1 MRSIR
6 SDVPD
11 ISQFERRLREIIY
24 EHQRNAV
31 STFLLMYMFSAQA
44 ELNNLEKERLSIRE
58 ELCSKDHLLQ
68 NERRISNELKTR
80 LKTASLTINRLEE
93 ERMRDKIDH
102 TNLSVN
108 YESLLQERDIF
119 KKEAMCCQTEA
130 AKFKFKVDSLEGT
143 LRREIRKR
151 EKLEQALTELKNDYE
166 KITVNIDKS
175 IVRLGKEQEYLLNS
189 GKAIILLNK
198 RLQTFG
204 LCSHAINQRNKAR
217 ERDLQ
222 RKLIASSINESTR
235 LSSNDALHP
244 EIENLCSKEMLTNL
258 KTKMQ
263 DSALF
268 EEKLDRIFNEFSA
281 NFTQVQTTMRT
292 TLNE

>member
-1 MRSIR
+1 MKRIR
-6 SDVPD
+6 SDVSD

-31 STFLLMYMFSAQA
+31 

-58 ELCSKDHLLQ
+58 ELCLKDHLLQ
-68 NERRISNELKTR
+68 NERRISSELKTR

-93 ERMRDKIDH
+93 ERMRDKIDY

-108 YESLLQERDIF
+108 YETLLQERDIF
-119 KKEAMCCQTEA
+119 KKEALSCRTEA
-130 AKFKFKVDSLEGT
+130 AKFKFKVESLEGT
-143 LRREIRKR
+143 LRREIRQR

-175 IVRLGKEQEYLLNS
+175 IVKLGKEQEYLLDS
-189 GKAIILLNK
+189 SKAIILLNK

-222 RKLIASSINESTR
+222 RKLIASFINKSTK

-244 EIENLCSKEMLTNL
+244 EIENLCSKLKEMLTNL

-263 DSALF
+263 DSASF

-281 NFTQVQTTMRT
+281 NFTQVQQTMRT
-292 TLNE
+292 TPNE

>member
-31 STFLLMYMFSAQA
+31 

-68 NERRISNELKTR
+68 NERRISSELRTR
-80 LKTASLTINRLEE
+80 LKTASSTINRLEE

-119 KKEAMCCQTEA
+119 KREALCCQTKA
-130 AKFKFKVDSLEGT
+130 AKFKFKVDSLEVT
-143 LRREIRKR
+143 LRREIRQR

-175 IVRLGKEQEYLLNS
+175 IVRLGKEQEYLLDS

-204 LCSHAINQRNKAR
+204 LCSHAINQRNKGR

-244 EIENLCSKEMLTNL
+244 EIENLCSKLKEMLTNL
-258 KTKMQ
+258 HLKMQ
-263 DSALF
+263 DSASF
-268 EEKLDRIFNEFSA
+268 EEKLNRIFNEFSA

>member
-24 EHQRNAV
+24 EHQRNA
-31 STFLLMYMFSAQA
+31 A

-244 EIENLCSKEMLTNL
+244 EIENLCSKLKEMLTNL